1 MDQFVNAVQ
10 SRGLGLAGS
19 RTILT
24 TSDDTVCHALRLEAL
39 FVVKSTRHAM
49 VVAANGAS
57 ANRATAAVSTAGSG
71 TQVARLGK
79 SIIPS
84 TERLV
89 GQRVVD
95 PWAKHEKTLVALGES
110 A

>member
-1 MDQFVNAVQ
+1 MIRCAT
-10 SRGLGLAGS
+10 LY
-19 RTILT
+19 
-24 TSDDTVCHALRLEAL
+24 ALKLF

-49 VVAANGAS
+49 VVAATGAS
-57 ANRATAAVSTAGSG
+57 ANGATAAVSTAGSG
-71 TQVARLGK
+71 TQVPRLGK

-95 PWAKHEKTLVALGES
+95 SWAKHEQTFAALGES

>member
-1 MDQFVNAVQ
+1 MNAVQ
-10 SRGLGLAGS
+10 SRGLRLAGS

-49 VVAANGAS
+49 VVAANGAN

-71 TQVARLGK
+71 TQVPRLGK

-84 TERLV
+84 TEHLV
-89 GQRVVD
+89 GRRVVD
-95 PWAKHEKTLVALGES
+95 PWAKHEQTLVALGES